1 VYSSNRALPK
11 TRTTGV
17 ERQTSSP
24 RTETRTSRR
33 DRAAPSPA
41 LPLAGG
47 PVRARTRSAGLAP
60 SSPPTGPPGGLDP
73 PTCRVPGVKAA
84 RAPGRSSVRR
94 ARALPLPG
102 HRFAGIFVSPERER
116 EAAGARGSG
125 LDLRVLYRAPH
136 VTGRSPGPPPPPSPS
151 SRRAEQAKQR
161 RRAGQRGVPGQ
172 PNPARPPPKKASA
185 AGSGDRKGGV
195 RARARA
201 PRPGQATAR

>member
-1 VYSSNRALPK
+1 MPVAGVQQQQGAAQDPDDWSGEADLLAEDRDTHESSRPRCSFARAP
-11 TRTTGV
+11 TG
-17 ERQTSSP
+17 RQ
-24 RTETRTSRR
+24 
-33 DRAAPSPA
+33 PS
-41 LPLAGG
+41 
-47 PVRARTRSAGLAP
+47 ARTRSAP
-60 SSPPTGPPGGLDP
+60 RPCTPPTLDP

-94 ARALPLPG
+94 ARARALPLPG
-102 HRFAGIFVSPERER
+102 RRFAGIFVSPERGR